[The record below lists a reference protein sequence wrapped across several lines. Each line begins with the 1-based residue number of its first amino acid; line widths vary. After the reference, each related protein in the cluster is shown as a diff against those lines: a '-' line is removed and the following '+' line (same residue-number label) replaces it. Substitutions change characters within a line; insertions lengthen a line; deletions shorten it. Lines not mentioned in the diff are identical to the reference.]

1 LTKRRM
7 SGSGWS
13 FAILSTCRRRTLDA
27 QDLNLQNFRQPDARQ
42 TRWDQNRGGGGGS
55 GVSPPVARGCGAR
68 GGDPASSST
77 WSMLLILLTKARAG
91 PSNRRR
97 DPPDVGIIDERARA
111 TED

>member
-1 LTKRRM
+1 M

-13 FAILSTCRRRTLDA
+13 FAILSTLVAGTLDA

-42 TRWDQNRGGGGGS
+42 DAQRWDQNRAAAAAV

-77 WSMLLILLTKARAG
+77 WSMLL
-91 PSNRRR
+91 
-97 DPPDVGIIDERARA
+97 
-111 TED
+111 